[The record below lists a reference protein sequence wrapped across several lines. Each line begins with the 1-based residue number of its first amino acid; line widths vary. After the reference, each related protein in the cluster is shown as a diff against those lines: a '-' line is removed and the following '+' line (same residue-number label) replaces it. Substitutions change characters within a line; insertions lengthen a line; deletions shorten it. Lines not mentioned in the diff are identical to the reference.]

1 MIDTAWSLH
10 YGIVHRGLNRICE
23 EGWKNLILNIIIYI
37 PASLKARHQ
46 RTQPISALL
55 TTHPPCLHVT
65 TFKVGEDSIRD
76 DAAGLNEL
84 SKLTG
89 LRKGLTIECLARVR
103 SVPSGLEA
111 SFPIE
116 KLALQSLE
124 LRGDHFYSKKA
135 DAEVLERLRPHP
147 DLKKLSIVGYGGVQP
162 SSWIS
167 QLHRLVEF
175 GFGHYY
181 GRVRLPPLD
190 QLPSL
195 KRIYL
200 FSLSEL
206 QWIELSE
213 SESETPPS
221 NSFPSLEEIRLESLR
236 KFRGWERRRM
246 RRRSSSRVGQEE
258 EDIQEEVEE
267 EDDDSLLMLPLFSH
281 KVKVTIDLCPT
292 FSYMH
297 GQELH
302 LKKTSTRI
310 IKQLSRNLTSALLSS
325 SSRITLISPS
335 SISLLAPTGLTI
347 SEAEDLEH
355 LPVELFQSL
364 PSLQSLAIKDCR
376 RLKGPPVWAILRYLT
391 ALESLTIY
399 DCPQLDLS
407 TGESEYQEDMPEG
420 PTYKLREL
428 KFRWIWNMGTLPWW
442 IQHLTNLESLKIEF
456 CLNLRAFPEWFPQL
470 TSLKRLEICGEKL
483 IRRCRRNI
491 GEDWPKI
498 SHIPDIYVRLNL
510 ALPLELN
517 HPSPQKEITI
527 PSCQQKNQEFVFR
540 CFKALVW
547 HLVSPLSVVCPS
559 LFLINGSA
567 TEGTG

>member
-10 YGIVHRGLNRICE
+10 YGIVHRGLNRAYSTSCKLLRSNYPKLVNSSSQVEFLE
-23 EGWKNLILNIIIYI
+23 EG
-37 PASLKARHQ
+37 
-46 RTQPISALL
+46 
-55 TTHPPCLHVT
+55 
-65 TFKVGEDSIRD
+65 
-76 DAAGLNEL
+76 
-84 SKLTG
+84 
-89 LRKGLTIECLARVR
+89 
-103 SVPSGLEA
+103 
-111 SFPIE
+111 
-116 KLALQSLE
+116 
-124 LRGDHFYSKKA
+124 
-135 DAEVLERLRPHP
+135 
-147 DLKKLSIVGYGGVQP
+147 
-162 SSWIS
+162 
-167 QLHRLVEF
+167 
-175 GFGHYY
+175 
-181 GRVRLPPLD
+181 
-190 QLPSL
+190 
-195 KRIYL
+195 
-200 FSLSEL
+200 

-281 KVKVTIDLCPT
+281 KVK
-292 FSYMH
+292 
-297 GQELH
+297 
-302 LKKTSTRI
+302 
-310 IKQLSRNLTSALLSS
+310 
-325 SSRITLISPS
+325 
-335 SISLLAPTGLTI
+335 
-347 SEAEDLEH
+347 
-355 LPVELFQSL
+355 
-364 PSLQSLAIKDCR
+364 SLAIKDCR

-510 ALPLELN
+510 ALPLE
-517 HPSPQKEITI
+517 KI
-527 PSCQQKNQEFVFR
+527 
-540 CFKALVW
+540 
-547 HLVSPLSVVCPS
+547 
-559 LFLINGSA
+559 
-567 TEGTG
+567 